1 MLDTSIKVKT
11 DHFDGP
17 LGLLLLLIQKEE
29 MSIRN
34 LNLTKITQQYLDY
47 LDEMKDLNFD
57 IAGEYLYLASTL
69 IFLKSKSALSEEDS
83 IALADL
89 SSASNGLEIR
99 TQSDLVRRLEQLK
112 HYQEMSQKLWALPK
126 KGHETFT
133 RPKIGRAKIVNSIL
147 VPMDLEKMTT
157 VMIDFLKKEK
167 KKFAIVKKETLSIK
181 QKLLSLK
188 NILVKGETLR
198 MEELFNQGEKLK
210 SIDFVVTFISLLEL
224 ARLRK
229 VNLFQHEP
237 LGQIYVEVIEFLK
250 DFNVENATGF
260 EQENETE
267 EKPVVDNKEQ
277 KNMEL
282 LH

>member
-1 MLDTSIKVKT
+1 MCKSLSFITYQVFCRVSADI
-11 DHFDGP
+11 
-17 LGLLLLLIQKEE
+17 
-29 MSIRN
+29 N
-34 LNLTKITQQYLDY
+34 L
-47 LDEMKDLNFD
+47 
-57 IAGEYLYLASTL
+57 
-69 IFLKSKSALSEEDS
+69 
-83 IALADL
+83 
-89 SSASNGLEIR
+89 
-99 TQSDLVRRLEQLK
+99 
-112 HYQEMSQKLWALPK
+112 
-126 KGHETFT
+126 
-133 RPKIGRAKIVNSIL
+133 
-147 VPMDLEKMTT
+147 
-157 VMIDFLKKEK
+157 K
-167 KKFAIVKKETLSIK
+167 KKFAVVKKETLSIK

-260 EQENETE
+260 EQENEIE
-267 EKPVVDNKEQ
+267 EQPVVDNKEQ